1 MLLGLGWN
9 FLFLG
14 GTTLLTRSYRPE
26 ERFQVQGV
34 NDLLVFGFQAAASL
48 LSGTAL
54 FGLGWK
60 ALNLLNLPLLALM
73 LAVLLVMGAK
83 KERPPLRGGRRQV

>member
-1 MLLGLGWN
+1 VLLGLGWN

-26 ERFQVQGV
+26 ERLQVLGV
-34 NDLLVFGFQAAASL
+34 NDFLVFGFQAAASL

-54 FGLGWK
+54 FGLG
-60 ALNLLNLPLLALM
+60 
-73 LAVLLVMGAK
+73 
-83 KERPPLRGGRRQV
+83 GRRSTCSTCPCWP